1 MTGRLLKKKIQALM
15 DDFLR
20 SVDILCYDLD
30 LDYVDV
36 DLMYID

>member
-1 MTGRLLKKKIQALM
+1 MIGQLLKKKIQTLM
-15 DDFLR
+15 DGFLR
-20 SVDILCYDLD
+20 SVNIVCYDLD

>member
-1 MTGRLLKKKIQALM
+1 MIGQLLKKKMQALM
-15 DDFLR
+15 DGFLR
-20 SVDILCYDLD
+20 SVNIVCYDLD